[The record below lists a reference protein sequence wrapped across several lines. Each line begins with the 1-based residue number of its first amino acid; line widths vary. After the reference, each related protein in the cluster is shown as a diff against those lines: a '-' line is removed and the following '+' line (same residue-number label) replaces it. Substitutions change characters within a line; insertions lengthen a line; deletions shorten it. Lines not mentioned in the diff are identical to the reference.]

1 MRLRPVLIGV
11 AALAVLGAGGAA
23 AAGFGG
29 GDTTGTPARRA
40 APAVTAT
47 VKRMTLVKSVAVAGS
62 LSFGES
68 VPLTSTATG
77 TVTWLPEPGSKV
89 KRGGTLLR
97 VDEKPIVLLYG
108 ELPMYRPL
116 TTGTR
121 GTDVRQFE
129 ENLRALGYSGF
140 TVDDEYS
147 AATTTA
153 VKRWQKGLALDVTG
167 TVERDRIICAPGP
180 VRIAAPSVRLGA
192 SATGEVLTYT
202 GSKKVVTVQVD
213 AGGAQWAAKGT
224 KVTVTL
230 PGGKE
235 VAGVVASV
243 GAQAS
248 ASTGGE
254 GPDEASP
261 GTGNT
266 TVPAVITI
274 ANQSALAKFEKTPVD
289 VRYVAQQ
296 RKNVLTVPVSALLAL
311 AEGGYGLEVA
321 AQGTGRIVPVETG
334 MVAGGQVEVR
344 GAGIEPGVQVGVPE

>member
-11 AALAVLGAGGAA
+11 AALAVLAAAGAA

-29 GDTTGTPARRA
+29 DDITGTPARRA
-40 APAVTAT
+40 APAAT
-47 VKRMTLVKSVAVAGS
+47 VKVKRMTLVMSVAVAGN
-62 LSFGES
+62 LSFGEP

-77 TVTWLPEPGSKV
+77 TVTWLPAAGRKV

-116 TTGTR
+116 AIGTR
-121 GTDVRQFE
+121 GRDVRQFE

-147 AATTTA
+147 AATATA
-153 VKRWQKGLALDVTG
+153 VKRWQRDLALDVTG
-167 TVERDRIICAPGP
+167 TVERDRIIYAPGA
-180 VRIAAPSVRLGA
+180 VRIAAASVRLGA
-192 SATGEVLTYT
+192 SATGDVLTYT
-202 GSKKVVTVQVD
+202 GSKKVVTVQAD
-213 AGGAQWAAKGT
+213 AGGAPWAAKGT
-224 KVTVTL
+224 KVTVTP
-230 PGGKE
+230 PGGQD

-243 GAQAS
+243 GTQAS
-248 ASTGGE
+248 APADVE
-254 GPDEASP
+254 GADEANP
-261 GTGNT
+261 GTGNA
-266 TVPAVITI
+266 TVPVVITV
-274 ANQSALAKFEKTPVD
+274 ADQSALAKFEKTPVD

-321 AQGTGRIVPVETG
+321 GQGTSRIVPVATG
-334 MVAGGQVEVR
+334 LVADGQVEVR
-344 GAGIEPGVQVGVPE
+344 GAGIEAGVQVGVPE

>member
-11 AALAVLGAGGAA
+11 AALAVLAAAGAA

-29 GDTTGTPARRA
+29 DDTAAAPARRT
-40 APAVTAT
+40 APAATAT
-47 VKRMTLVKSVAVAGS
+47 VKRMTLVKSTAVAGS
-62 LSFGES
+62 LSFGEP

-77 TVTWLPEPGSKV
+77 TVTWLPAAGTRI

-116 TTGTR
+116 TAGTR

-140 TVDDEYS
+140 TVDEEYS
-147 AATTTA
+147 AATTAA
-153 VKRWQKGLALDVTG
+153 VKRWQKDLTLDVTG
-167 TVERDRIICAPGP
+167 TVDRDRVICAPGAL
-180 VRIAAPSVRLGA
+180 RIAAARLRVGA

-202 GSKKVVTVQVD
+202 GSRKVVTVQVD

-230 PGGKE
+230 PGGRD
-235 VAGVVASV
+235 VAGVVASI
-243 GAQAS
+243 GTQAS
-248 ASTGGE
+248 ASAGAE
-254 GPDEASP
+254 GPDEANP
-261 GTGNT
+261 GTGNA
-266 TVPAVITI
+266 TVPVLVTI
-274 ANQSALAKFEKTPVD
+274 ADQSALAKFEKTPVD

-321 AQGTGRIVPVETG
+321 GRILPVETG

-344 GAGIEPGVQVGVPE
+344 GAGIDQGVQVGVPE

>member
-11 AALAVLGAGGAA
+11 AALAVLGAAGAA

-29 GDTTGTPARRA
+29 NDTAAEPTRRT
-40 APAVTAT
+40 APAATAT
-47 VKRMTLVKSVAVAGS
+47 VKRMTLVKSMAVAGS
-62 LSFGES
+62 LSFGEP

-77 TVTWLPEPGSKV
+77 TVTWLPAAGARIT
-89 KRGGTLLR
+89 RGGTLLR

-116 TTGTR
+116 TAGTR

-129 ENLRALGYSGF
+129 ENLRSLGYSGF
-140 TVDDEYS
+140 TVDEEFS
-147 AATTTA
+147 AATTAA
-153 VKRWQKGLALDVTG
+153 VKRWQKDLTLDVTG
-167 TVERDRIICAPGP
+167 TVDRDRVICAPGAL
-180 VRIAAPSVRLGA
+180 RIAAASLRVGA

-202 GSKKVVTVQVD
+202 GSRKVVTVQVD

-230 PGGKE
+230 PGGRD

-243 GAQAS
+243 GTQAS
-248 ASTGGE
+248 ASAGAE
-254 GPDEASP
+254 GTDEVNP
-261 GTGNT
+261 GTGNA
-266 TVPAVITI
+266 TVPVVITI
-274 ANQSALAKFEKTPVD
+274 ANQGALAKFEKTPVD

-321 AQGTGRIVPVETG
+321 GRILPVETG

-344 GAGIEPGVQVGVPE
+344 GAGIDAGVQVGMPE